1 MSAVSVGFSK
11 RLVGSQC
18 KVTGFD
24 CFFAVFSCKAAFGKS
39 HPVTGIV
46 GVHINQ
52 LIVIGR
58 CGFEFIGACE
68 IVCHDSYE
76 IFFFTE
82 SGGTFIQPFLGGFGV
97 SHIHIE
103 IDDVDDCFQFIRIF
117 YGIQC
122 ASGCFQLSFVQQ
134 KFRFQHFYISNII
147 ICDAFCNFFRQRYF
161 TGIKIKIGLFYQ

>member
-24 CFFAVFSCKAAFGKS
+24 CFFTVFSCKAAFGKS

-103 IDDVDDCFQFIRIF
+103 IDDVNNCFQFIRIF
-117 YGIQC
+117 YGI
-122 ASGCFQLSFVQQ
+122 
-134 KFRFQHFYISNII
+134 
-147 ICDAFCNFFRQRYF
+147 
-161 TGIKIKIGLFYQ
+161 